1 VEENEIRI
9 PPIFL
14 AALVVSQTLSLGTS
28 LRAQKDKL
36 PRLPGAALLMGWPL
50 DQLELTTEN
59 KTVKIQNE
67 EGEWSIT
74 PSISTDGRIVGA
86 ARLQEGQFTTP
97 RVRSILVISTYSVAN
112 RVWTEYKDLTTLSGP
127 VAISPD
133 GSKLAC
139 FTGGMGTAGWR
150 LRVVDIKSGSA
161 KTLLELSQAAFEMP
175 QITWSPDSRRIGFDS
190 ERDPPV
196 NAANSSDL
204 SNSART
210 SKIYVMDLDTGVV
223 HEIAEG
229 RLPSWSPSGEWIAYF
244 DYPPQKHDRWPMNL
258 TVPERINLI
267 RPDGTESRVA
277 SRWRAPWDD
286 LSIAPVWSPDSKTI
300 LINRVRDEGYNMD
313 IYMLNLASRQLARK
327 FKKSPPIYAW
337 VAAR

>member
-1 VEENEIRI
+1 
-9 PPIFL
+9 
-14 AALVVSQTLSLGTS
+14 
-28 LRAQKDKL
+28 
-36 PRLPGAALLMGWPL
+36 
-50 DQLELTTEN
+50 
-59 KTVKIQNE
+59 
-67 EGEWSIT
+67 
-74 PSISTDGRIVGA
+74 
-86 ARLQEGQFTTP
+86 
-97 RVRSILVISTYSVAN
+97 
-112 RVWTEYKDLTTLSGP
+112 
-127 VAISPD
+127 
-133 GSKLAC
+133 
-139 FTGGMGTAGWR
+139 
-150 LRVVDIKSGSA
+150 
-161 KTLLELSQAAFEMP
+161 MP
-175 QITWSPDSRRIGFDS
+175 QITWSPDSRRIGVDS